1 MNDGGDCKTAS
12 ATPGLLIT
20 NLKRSYVTLLNPG
33 YMTFYRATESLNL
46 FGLKQKQISK
56 SCCVT
61 CHFHM
66 SLVTCHLSYVTCQ
79 ISSGTWHTC
88 HLSLKV
94 KATATYPSPA
104 YSSTIDS
111 TLSSLWTR
119 VLSVKSGNKII
130 MAQKKGIFLYSS

>member
-1 MNDGGDCKTAS
+1 MNDGGDCRTAS

-61 CHFHM
+61 CHLSHVTCHM
-66 SLVTCHLSYVTCQ
+66 SLVICHLSDIIWHVAHVSPVTKSKSHSHIPFPCLLLNYRQ
-79 ISSGTWHTC
+79 YTIIVMDKSAFS
-88 HLSLKV
+88 KV
-94 KATATYPSPA
+94 RK
-104 YSSTIDS
+104 
-111 TLSSLWTR
+111 
-119 VLSVKSGNKII
+119 
-130 MAQKKGIFLYSS
+130 